1 MPPSRRGPAPG
12 MWARAPAPGGRRP
25 PETRRAPRPL
35 PPPPHRKP
43 WKRKSPPGCGGL
55 VRKGRVNALF
65 FRVLQDF
72 LHITQLLLGRAFD
85 LLGNAL
91 GLLLGAVD
99 QLASLLLHLACGILE
114 RALDLIRVHSCVLC
128 CKSLQKGIGCLT
140 PNATIRV
147 ANRGAR
153 QRAATIRVV

>member
-1 MPPSRRGPAPG
+1 MPPSRRAATAC
-12 MWARAPAPGGRRP
+12 MWPRTLGGGGRRP
-25 PETRRAPRPL
+25 SETGSAQRLLRTPI
-35 PPPPHRKP
+35 HRNP

-128 CKSLQKGIGCLT
+128 CKSLQKGIRSEER
-140 PNATIRV
+140 RV
-147 ANRGAR
+147 GKECRSR
-153 QRAATIRVV
+153 WSPYH